1 MPTLYRSSH
10 SGTPSTIHLL
20 QKSNQKLK
28 KWVPPL
34 RPAESHNKSKMKTSI
49 RDQQV
54 VPARA
59 TLSTSQQKNLTET
72 QGREQPQ
79 SWKIQARLRLMRS
92 MVRNERTAF
101 QELCN
106 HEAFL
111 TKFNQD
117 LVKTVRDKEDAT
129 ALRVRALL
137 QQHQVLGN
145 VINIL
150 EYFNKKRVQEM
161 NAELQEWEEKE
172 EQKINC
178 LEQEVQKL
186 NEEIS
191 ATQEEVKFLST
202 YMDHEYSVKSVQIA
216 NHMRQLQQVKDK
228 QQDKLD
234 NLIEMRKMALDSL
247 CNMIREKEK
256 EILQSLIIKIQQPCE
271 THLWQMAQNSQ
282 KMQKSMVFLKDF
294 IEQMKE
300 EMPILADEVKESQS
314 QILDPREIAFED
326 VLLRRPRCTPDMA
339 VILNIPM
346 EDLLF

>member
-1 MPTLYRSSH
+1 MSTLYRSRH
-10 SGTPSTIHLL
+10 SGTPSTIPLL

-28 KWVPPL
+28 KWMPPL
-34 RPAESHNKSKMKTSI
+34 RRAESHNKSKLKTSV

-59 TLSTSQQKNLTET
+59 NLSTSQLKNLTET

-79 SWKIQARLRLMRS
+79 AWKIQARLRLMRS

-111 TKFNQD
+111 TKLNQD
-117 LVKTVRDKEDAT
+117 LVKTVQDMEDAT
-129 ALRVRALL
+129 ALSVRALL
-137 QQHQVLGN
+137 QQHHVLGN
-145 VINIL
+145 IINIL

-172 EQKINC
+172 EQKIKW
-178 LEQEVQKL
+178 KL
-186 NEEIS
+186 
-191 ATQEEVKFLST
+191 
-202 YMDHEYSVKSVQIA
+202 
-216 NHMRQLQQVKDK
+216 
-228 QQDKLD
+228 
-234 NLIEMRKMALDSL
+234 
-247 CNMIREKEK
+247 
-256 EILQSLIIKIQQPCE
+256 P
-271 THLWQMAQNSQ
+271 
-282 KMQKSMVFLKDF
+282 F

-300 EMPILADEVKESQS
+300 EMPVLADEVKESQS
-314 QILDPREIAFED
+314 QILDPREIVFED